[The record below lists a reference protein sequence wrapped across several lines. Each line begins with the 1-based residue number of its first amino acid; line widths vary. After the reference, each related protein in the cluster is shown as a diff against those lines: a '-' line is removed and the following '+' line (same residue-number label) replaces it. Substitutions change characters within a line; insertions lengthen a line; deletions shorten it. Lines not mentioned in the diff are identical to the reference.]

1 MPRINW
7 LVVAGL
13 AAATALMAESVIG
26 FGLMFAP
33 GWANHWP

>member
-7 LVVAGL
+7 LVVGVL
-13 AAATALMAESVIG
+13 AAVTFMTEAVIG

-33 GWANHWP
+33 GWANQWP